1 MLFDIEDL
9 AEDYQYPIL
18 GFEKQRIVWAN
29 ACARIIFGQHL
40 NNLNSLFSD
49 DEIDTLLHAFESGGN
64 WRGEIIS
71 GDSAAAADMIIS
83 NGKGYL
89 IIRPN
94 EYKKGVLLDQM
105 LSDAGQMMKDPLNN
119 LYNAIKDLDDP
130 QKSKSAIGVIKH
142 SFYNLVRL
150 SENQIALAGAD
161 SPNARMSMTLVPVA
175 DFVSDIIASVNETLN
190 DIGITVELKCDLRE
204 DRFCLIHQQKLTQ
217 IIILLISNAARGLS
231 AGAVLEVNVRFD
243 DRTCFIEVPVSGDA
257 ISIYDASSYLTAAGT
272 PTSMTAVENLM
283 MTKMF
288 NAFNSIHDSRIFTNV
303 TKSGQNT
310 IVIAID
316 TDTRGIVGEPKQ
328 VSPGLRPDLI
338 FLSGILNK
346 DSYI

>member
-9 AEDYQYPIL
+9 AEDYQYPVL
-18 GFEKQRIVWAN
+18 GFEKQRVVWAN
-29 ACARIIFGQHL
+29 ACARIIFGQYL
-40 NNLNSLFSD
+40 NNLNSLFND
-49 DEIDTLLHAFESGGN
+49 GEIEALLCAFESEGN
-64 WRGEIIS
+64 WRGEIIV
-71 GDSAAAADMIIS
+71 GDSAATADMIIS
-83 NGKGYL
+83 NGKGY
-89 IIRPN
+89 IVIRPN
-94 EYKKGVLLDQM
+94 EYKKGFLLDQM

-142 SFYNLVRL
+142 SFHNLVRL
-150 SENQIALAGAD
+150 SENQIALAGVG
-161 SPNARMSMTLVPVA
+161 SPDVHMSMTIVPVTS
-175 DFVSDIIASVNETLN
+175 FVADIIASANETLD
-190 DIGITVELKCDLRE
+190 DIGITIELKCDLRE
-204 DRFCLIHQQKLTQ
+204 DRFCHIYPQKLTQ
-217 IIILLISNAARGLS
+217 IIMLLISNATRGLS
-231 AGAVLEVNVRFD
+231 AGAVIEVSVRFD
-243 DRTCFIEVPVSGDA
+243 ERACFIEIPVSGDA

-316 TDTRGIVGEPKQ
+316 TDTRGIVGERKQ
-328 VSPGLRPDLI
+328 VSSGLRPDLI
-338 FLSGILNK
+338 YLSGILNK